1 MQRLWLGIVVVLVT
15 GHGALAEHRPHLVPA
30 GWIEISKN
38 PETKTRKFQSPDG
51 WITLVTQ
58 QSRAN
63 PLNLAADLN
72 EIANRRGEIITYQ
85 RRGST
90 WIAVSGY
97 RSDNIFY
104 RKSNLACDGTRW
116 NNVEFLYP
124 RAEKRRMDSIVT
136 SVARNM
142 TRYSRDC

>member
-1 MQRLWLGIVVVLVT
+1 MQRLWLGILVVFVT
-15 GHGALAEHRPHLVPA
+15 GHGALAQHRPSLVPS
-30 GWIEISKN
+30 GWIEISKDA
-38 PETKTRKFQSPDG
+38 ETKTRTFQSPDG

-63 PLNLAADLN
+63 PLDLSADLSQ
-72 EIANRRGEIITYQ
+72 IANRPGEIITYQ
-85 RRGST
+85 RQGPT

-104 RKSNLACDGTRW
+104 RKSNLACGGTRW

-124 RAEKRRMDSIVT
+124 RAEKQRMDSVVT

-142 TRYSRDC
+142 TRYARDC